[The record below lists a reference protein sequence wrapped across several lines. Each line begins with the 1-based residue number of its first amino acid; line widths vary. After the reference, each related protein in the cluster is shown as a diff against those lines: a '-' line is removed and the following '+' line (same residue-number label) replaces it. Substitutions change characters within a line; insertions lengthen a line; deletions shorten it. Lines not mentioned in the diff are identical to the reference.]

1 MGLNNEY
8 RDDAS
13 LMYQDDDGFDVP
25 PQDDQDDDGELI
37 LDPESWHDWHSED
50 LLNMWMGMK
59 AYLEDRYMDQTI
71 MNKATFH
78 NFCEFVRF
86 FSE

>member
-8 RDDAS
+8 RDDAPM
-13 LMYQDDDGFDVP
+13 MYQDDDP
-25 PQDDQDDDGELI
+25 TLDDPSPGDDDDELI

-50 LLNMWMGMK
+50 LLNMWMGLR
-59 AYLEDRYMDQTI
+59 AYLEDRYMDKTL
-71 MNKATFH
+71 MPRATFH
-78 NFCEFVRF
+78 DFCEFVRF

>member
-13 LMYQDDDGFDVP
+13 LLYSQNDDEFIQDEDVP
-25 PQDDQDDDGELI
+25 PEDDELI

-50 LLNMWMGMK
+50 LLNMWMGLR
-59 AYLEDRYMDQTI
+59 AYLEDRYMDQTL
-71 MNKATFH
+71 MNKASFH
-78 NFCEFVRF
+78 DFCEFVRF
-86 FSE
+86 FSV